1 MFRNEGKR
9 TGKGL
14 LAALAVGV
22 ALAAGTSG
30 IAYAQHGGGGGG
42 GGGHAMGDG
51 FHGGGQMAGGWH
63 GDGGAWHGG
72 GWHGGGYRPGLHGG
86 YGWYV
91 PSIDSGYCT
100 PYYYNNYPN
109 IYDEYCE

>member
-9 TGKGL
+9 VHGKRL

-22 ALAAGTSG
+22 LLAAGTSG
-30 IAYAQHGGGGGG
+30 IAYAQHGGGG
-42 GGGHAMGDG
+42 
-51 FHGGGQMAGGWH
+51 QMAGGGH
-63 GDGGAWHGG
+63 GDGGAWHGR
-72 GWHGGGYRPGLHGG
+72 GWHGGGYRPGRYGG